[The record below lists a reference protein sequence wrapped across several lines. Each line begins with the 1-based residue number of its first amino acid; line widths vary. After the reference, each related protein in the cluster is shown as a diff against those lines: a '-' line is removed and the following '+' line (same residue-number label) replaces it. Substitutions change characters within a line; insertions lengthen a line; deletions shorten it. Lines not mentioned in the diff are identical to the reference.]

1 VKKGGNV
8 RFSRTALL
16 FALLAPFFLHQSTS
30 QAAGSNIPVF
40 NIDASNPSNFTTTGS
55 NVNSAISESANAVSG
70 TATQVT
76 LETNE
81 STPAFYFSGTS
92 YMIFSNNVKPDITNG
107 ISVQVV
113 AKFNNGYGS
122 GSWPRVFDFGETS
135 GWGANHDNISL
146 QLGQNGTVELYVS
159 KAGVANSYVCTSGNN
174 RVAVDTYAIYS
185 IQVASGVCSMAINGS
200 SIAATST
207 EATSTFAAR
216 VPSTA
221 STWSSRIATM
231 VTGLQSPLTGRI
243 RTLIISAGSS
253 SSNSVVF
260 MPNGGTGFTASQ
272 VGSTSITL
280 NSNQYSR
287 SGFQF
292 SGWNT
297 KGDGTGTSYAN
308 GATYNLASSSN
319 MLFAQWTVP
328 TPTLSLPELSV
339 ATYRTSYPLNL
350 TINTAGRYTFF
361 DSGKRIAG
369 CINILGTPPTI
380 TCNWKPSKIGSYSI
394 SAIGKV
400 SATTYYSNSSRV
412 MVNKRTNTR

>member
-1 VKKGGNV
+1 
-8 RFSRTALL
+8 
-16 FALLAPFFLHQSTS
+16 
-30 QAAGSNIPVF
+30 
-40 NIDASNPSNFTTTGS
+40 
-55 NVNSAISESANAVSG
+55 VNSAISESANAVSG

-81 STPAFYFSGTS
+81 STPAFYYNGTA
-92 YMIFSNNVKPDITNG
+92 YMVFSNNVKPDITNG

-122 GSWPRVFDFGETS
+122 GSWPRVFDFGETT

-146 QLGQNGTVELYVS
+146 QLGMNGSIELYVS
-159 KAGVANSYVCTSGNN
+159 KAGVANSYMCASGNN

-185 IQVASGVCSMAINGS
+185 IQVAAGVCSMAINGS

-221 STWSSRIATM
+221 STWTSRIATM

-243 RTLIISAGSS
+243 RTLIISAGTST
-253 SSNSVVF
+253 SNSVVF
-260 MPNGGTGFTASQ
+260 MPNGGTGYTASQ
-272 VGSTSITL
+272 VGSSSISL
-280 NSNQYSR
+280 NANQYSR
-287 SGFQF
+287 SGYQF
-292 SGWNT
+292 NGWNT

-319 MLFAQWTVP
+319 MLFAQWTIP
-328 TPTLSLPELSV
+328 APTLTLSQLPT
-339 ATYRTSYPLNL
+339 ATYRSPQTITL
-350 TINTAGRYTFF
+350 TINTAGRYTFY

-369 CINILGTPPTI
+369 CIGISGTPPTV
-380 TCNWKPSKIGSYSI
+380 TCSWKPTKIGGYVI
-394 SAIGKV
+394 SAMGRIN
-400 SATTYYSNSSRV
+400 STNYFSNTTTAVVVKRISNR
-412 MVNKRTNTR
+412 